1 MVKLTFTILL
11 LSCTLISFAQKFN
24 RKFLQITTEEGLSQ
38 SHVKTIYQD
47 SRGFMWFGTD
57 DGLNR
62 YDGRTFKIYTAG
74 NNTSQRLVHS
84 SINAIYPRN
93 KQELWICTNLG
104 VSIYNMHTDEVKTFH
119 HLENLNVKVCLQD
132 KQGFIW
138 FGTQTG
144 LYLYNPVTDSMR
156 VFKSTKSPKS
166 ISNNHVFTIYQDKQ
180 DNIWIGTEYGL
191 NLWNRTDENF
201 TRFLPDGL
209 PGSITGYSI
218 RTISEDKD
226 DRLWIGSNNSGLEL
240 MINDKNDI
248 NKKEFRKFFS
258 GRVNCLLS
266 DKNKNLWMGLGGTGR
281 LYLINLEEF
290 DYNQPLKYESFEHE
304 RHNKSSLSDNSISS
318 LFEDKNGDIWIG
330 TYAGG
335 VNFHSERIK
344 QFENFTV
351 NASPDKT
358 IGWHL
363 VNCFLDDGPYL
374 WIGTGAGLDRLEKS
388 TGLIKNFFHDPNNK
402 NSISMGGVYALHKD
416 SKGNLWAGTWNGG
429 LNRFDSKTGNFKRY
443 QPDGRPG
450 SINSPNIYAIHED
463 SKGRLWIGTIGG
475 GLNQY
480 HYNSDSF
487 THYVKDPN
495 NPASLDNN
503 SINAILETSDGTLL
517 ISCYSALE
525 IFDPQTGT
533 FQHFIHQPGNP
544 LSIGNGQILSIFED
558 SNRNIW
564 IATNMGLNLFNKD
577 KGTFYRITTEQGL
590 PNSNIQGILED
601 DEKNLWIS
609 TNVGIL
615 KFINGVND
623 PYTPKFKLFDKHDG
637 LISNDFN
644 VRSAYR
650 GSDGYMNFGSSRGF
664 TRFHPKFIFE
674 NQIAPQIILTGF
686 NLIGM
691 DTQIELPALQKTD
704 INEIQTLT
712 LKYTQNNFEIQFIA
726 NNFLHPEKNQYK
738 FMLEGYETQWRNAST
753 LPLATYTN
761 INPGRYTFLVT
772 GTNNDGVWSENPKV
786 LQIVIVPPWWQTR
799 TFIITLLLVLLA
811 LSYYLIRRRFALI
824 KQQNRQLEEH
834 IAERTRELSEANK
847 QLNDSKEEITL
858 QNRELEKH
866 RHRLEE
872 LVKERTAELEK
883 AKEKAEH
890 SDRLKTSFMANLSH
904 EIRTPMNAIV
914 GFSNLLTQPDVSE
927 DERHSFV
934 KIISSNSEALLILI
948 NDILDISI
956 IETNQL
962 KLTPKWFSVNSLLK
976 ELEQYFQMRNDHQ
989 ITIKTIPETDTDL
1002 KIFNDEIRI
1011 RQILSNL
1018 LTNAMKFTNNGHIYF
1033 GYKTIQKTVTFFVE
1047 DTGIGIQPKEIE
1059 NIFIAFY
1066 KIDHPEGVLYRGTGL
1081 GLSLCKRLIEQM
1093 NGKIW
1098 VESEPGKGSTF
1109 YFTIPIELLS

>member
-11 LSCTLISFAQKFN
+11 LSCTLMSFAQKFN
-24 RKFLQITTEEGLSQ
+24 RKFVQITTEEGLSQ

-47 SRGFMWFGTD
+47 NRGFMWFGTD

-74 NNTSQRLVHS
+74 NNSSQKLVHS

-104 VSIYNMHTDEVKTFH
+104 VSIYNMYTDEIKTFH
-119 HLENLNVKVCLQD
+119 HLENLNIKACLQD
-132 KQGFIW
+132 KQGSIW

-156 VFKSTKSPKS
+156 VFKSTKDLKS
-166 ISNNHVFTIYQDKQ
+166 ISNNHVFTIYQDKR

-218 RTISEDKD
+218 RTIREDKD

-248 NKKEFRKFFS
+248 NKKEFKKFFS

-266 DKNKNLWMGLGGTGR
+266 DKNKNLWIGLGGTGR
-281 LYLINLEEF
+281 LYLINIEEF

-335 VNFHSERIK
+335 VNLHSERIK

-388 TGLIKNFFHDPNNK
+388 TGLIQNFFHDPNNK

-450 SINSPNIYAIHED
+450 SINSANIYAIYED
-463 SKGRLWIGTIGG
+463 SKDRLWIGTIGG

-480 HYNSDSF
+480 HYHSDSF
-487 THYVKDPN
+487 THYIN
-495 NPASLDNN
+495 NPDNSASLDNN

-525 IFDPQTGT
+525 IFNPQTGT
-533 FQHFIHQPGNP
+533 FQHFIHQPDDP

-609 TNVGIL
+609 TNVGIV

-623 PYTPKFKLFDKHDG
+623 PHAPKFRLFDKHDG
-637 LISNDFN
+637 LISSDFN
-644 VRSAYR
+644 VRSAHR
-650 GSDGYMNFGSSRGF
+650 GADGYMNFGSSRGF

-686 NLIGM
+686 YLIGM

-704 INEIQTLT
+704 INELQTLT
-712 LKYTQNNFEIQFIA
+712 LKYTQNNFEIEFIA

-738 FMLEGYETQWRNAST
+738 FMLEGYETQWRDAST
-753 LPLATYTN
+753 LPIATYTN

-799 TFIITLLLVLLA
+799 TFIITLSLVLLA
-811 LSYYLIRRRFALI
+811 LSYYLIRRRFTLI

-847 QLNDSKEEITL
+847 QLNVSQEEITL
-858 QNRELEKH
+858 QNRELEQH

-914 GFSNLLTQPDVSE
+914 GFSNLLTEPDINE
-927 DERHSFV
+927 DERNSFV

-962 KLTPKWFSVNSLLK
+962 KLTPKWFPVNSLLS
-976 ELEQYFQMRNDHQ
+976 ELEQYFQMRNEREVN
-989 ITIKTIPETDTDL
+989 IKAISESGSDL
-1002 KIFNDEIRI
+1002 KLFNDETRI

-1018 LTNAMKFTNNGHIYF
+1018 LTNAVKFTSKGHVYF
-1033 GYKTIQKTVTFFVE
+1033 GYKTAQKTVTFFVE
-1047 DTGIGIQPKEIE
+1047 DTGIGIQPKEIG
-1059 NIFIAFY
+1059 NIFNAFY

-1093 NGKIW
+1093 KGKIW

-1109 YFTIPIELLS
+1109 YFTIPVELLS